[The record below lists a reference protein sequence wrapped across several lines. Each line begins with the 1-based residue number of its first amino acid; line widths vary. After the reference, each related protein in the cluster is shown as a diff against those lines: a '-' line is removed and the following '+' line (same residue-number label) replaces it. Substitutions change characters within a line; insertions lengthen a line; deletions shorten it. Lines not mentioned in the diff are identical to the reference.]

1 MRDLSL
7 HVLDLIENAVRAGA
21 ATVVVSVAE
30 APEHDLLTVRVE
42 DDGPGL
48 PPAALATA
56 ASPFYTTKPGARTG
70 LGLSL
75 LHASAAQ
82 ADGTLRLGR
91 SPLGGLL
98 VEARLRLRAID
109 RLPLGD
115 LGASLGVFAATHP
128 ELELG
133 CRLER
138 GARALEVRAS
148 GVRAALAGHGGNQT
162 GGDLAVAQLLAE
174 RVRDGLAELGVTA

>member
-21 ATVVVSVAE
+21 ATVVVSLAE
-30 APEHDLLTVRVE
+30 APERDLLTLRIE

-48 PPAALATA
+48 PPAELATA
-56 ASPFYTTKPGARTG
+56 ASPFYTTKPGKRTG

-75 LHASAAQ
+75 FQATAAQ
-82 ADGTLRLGR
+82 AEGTLRLDR

-98 VEARLRLRAID
+98 VEACLRLRCID

-133 CRLER
+133 CQLER
-138 GARALEVRAS
+138 GARRLEVRAS
-148 GVRAALAGHGGNQT
+148 ELRADLAGT
-162 GGDLAVAQLLAE
+162 AGGDIAVAQLLAE

>member
-1 MRDLSL
+1 MSAMRDLSL

-30 APEHDLLTVRVE
+30 EPERDRLTLRVE

-48 PPAALATA
+48 PPAALAAA

-75 LHASAAQ
+75 LAATASQ
-82 ADGTLRLGR
+82 AEGTMRLAR
-91 SPLGGLL
+91 SVLGGLL
-98 VEARLRLRAID
+98 VEASLRLRSID

-115 LGASLGVFAATHP
+115 LGASLGVFAASHP

-133 CRLER
+133 CRLVR
-138 GARALEVRAS
+138 GARTLEVRVS
-148 GVRAALAGHGGNQT
+148 SVRADLGGAG
-162 GGDLAVAQLLAE
+162 GGDIAVAQLLAE
-174 RVRDGLAELGVTA
+174 RVRGGLAELGVTA

>member
-7 HVLDLIENAVRAGA
+7 HLLDLIENSVRAGA

-30 APEHDLLTVRVE
+30 SPEQDLLTLRVE

-48 PPAALATA
+48 PPDELATA
-56 ASPFYTTKPGARTG
+56 ASPFYTTKPGKRTG

-75 LHASAAQ
+75 LQETASQ
-82 ADGTLRLGR
+82 AEGSLRLDR

-98 VEARLRLRAID
+98 VEARLRLRSID
-109 RLPLGD
+109 RVPLGD
-115 LGASLGVFAATHP
+115 LGGSLGVFAVSHP
-128 ELELG
+128 ELELE

-138 GARALEVRAS
+138 GPRALAVRAS
-148 GVRAALAGHGGNQT
+148 GVRADLTGRP
-162 GGDLAVAQLLAE
+162 GGDIAVAQLLAE
-174 RVRDGLAELGVTA
+174 RVRDGLAALGVTA